1 MQRETALP
9 RSGTPTPVGP
19 GESVAKYYVEVGGP
33 VTLGD
38 LYKENLKFVTYEGRQ
53 MVVAGK
59 WVEDERVV
67 LKLDPNDGP
76 CLLLEGRLS
85 DGEFMVENRK
95 LIPC

>member
-1 MQRETALP
+1 MGEAQ
-9 RSGTPTPVGP
+9 PTGITVD
-19 GESVAKYYVEVGGP
+19 
-33 VTLGD
+33 D
-38 LYKENLKFVTYEGRQ
+38 LYKENLKFLTYEGRQ

-76 CLLLEGRLS
+76 CLLLEGRLI
-85 DGEFMVENRK
+85 GVEFMVEHRK